1 MELLAEIIV
10 NLVIL
15 LAIYLIQWGK
25 QHKEATVTI
34 LIIGLIIVDVLFVL
48 RHFGKI

>member
-25 QHKEATVTI
+25 QHKEATVAI
-34 LIIGLIIVDVLFVL
+34 LIIGLMIIDVLFVL
-48 RHFGKI
+48 RYYGKL